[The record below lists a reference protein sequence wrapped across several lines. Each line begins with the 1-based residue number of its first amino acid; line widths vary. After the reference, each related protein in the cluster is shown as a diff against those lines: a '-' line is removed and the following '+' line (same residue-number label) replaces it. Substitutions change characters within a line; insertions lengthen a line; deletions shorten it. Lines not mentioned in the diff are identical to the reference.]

1 VLDSAALGA
10 ARVVSVYRPP
20 GHQGPLPGCVLADG
34 GAARGLA
41 HTLEPVILAGAVPPV
56 LLVGVHNAFDP
67 ANPWRDRR
75 AQEYLPGHLSPP
87 LRRASALR
95 HRRGPPLGHR
105 PVGRGFTTIFV
116 LEQNANVAL
125 SIADRGYALQTGQM
139 VLADTAQALLNSP
152 LMRKA
157 YLAELIC
164 SAIGLSSWRNLRA
177 GGMAS
182 ASAVLRIVERIDSGC
197 GVAHGGPD
205 TPSCTAA
212 ARFGAGEREGGSS
225 WLGVAA
231 FQSHCSPSW
240 RCSPP

>member
-1 VLDSAALGA
+1 MLDSAALGA

-56 LLVGVHNAFDP
+56 LLAGVHNAFDP

-105 PVGRGFTTIFV
+105 PVGPR
-116 LEQNANVAL
+116 LH
-125 SIADRGYALQTGQM
+125 DH
-139 VLADTAQALLNSP
+139 
-152 LMRKA
+152 
-157 YLAELIC
+157 
-164 SAIGLSSWRNLRA
+164 LRA
-177 GGMAS
+177 RAERQRGPVDRRPRLRPTDRADGARRHRAGPAQQPPDAQGVS
-182 ASAVLRIVERIDSGC
+182 RRADLQCDRAVVVAEPSSGRD
-197 GVAHGGPD
+197 GFSIRR
-205 TPSCTAA
+205 PSYRRTY
-212 ARFGAGEREGGSS
+212 
-225 WLGVAA
+225 
-231 FQSHCSPSW
+231 
-240 RCSPP
+240 